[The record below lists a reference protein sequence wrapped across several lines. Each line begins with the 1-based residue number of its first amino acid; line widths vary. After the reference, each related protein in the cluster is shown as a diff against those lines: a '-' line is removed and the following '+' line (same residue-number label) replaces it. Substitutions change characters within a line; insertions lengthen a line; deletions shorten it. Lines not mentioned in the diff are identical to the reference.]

1 MEKDAFELLIEFLKT
16 DDHVKDAVTTTD
28 KFGNGILQTTLDDDT
43 VLHTYVDGYKPLYV
57 AWSLLTLFREIGV
70 IK

>member
-1 MEKDAFELLIEFLKT
+1 MNEEALELLKEFLKT
-16 DDHVKDAVTTTD
+16 GDHIKDAAITTD

-43 VLHTYVDGYKPLYV
+43 VLQTYVDGYKPLYV
-57 AWSLLTLFREIGV
+57 AWSLLTLFREMGV